1 MNNAKLFLMMLVL
14 LLGIH
19 TRTRG
24 QNISPNLIKGDSLE
38 VVGAKPID
46 GIDGMGYLDLGQWQP
61 EKEYSFTLRRPKGA
75 GANYAVSV
83 WYQVVDIGLYTLDR
97 DNRYA
102 DNFYSRPLS
111 MPQYEWDTYQWDGWN
126 SIVFAPGETEKT
138 ITVKT
143 AYDPDRSE
151 LREDLSG
158 YIRFS
163 HANRTRVDYD
173 LLQLRLHN
181 TSARPAE
188 TRLDDGEELMW
199 SSVTIRNKPTC
210 NNLF

>member
-24 QNISPNLIKGDSLE
+24 QNISSNLIKGDSLE
-38 VVGAKPID
+38 VVGAKPIE

-111 MPQYEWDTYQWDGWN
+111 TPQYEWDTYQWDGWN

-138 ITVKT
+138 PRGADCVKT
-143 AYDPDRSE
+143 WADTSVSATPTARASTTTCCSCGCTTRRPRPSTRGSTTARHWPGRAWDRYSA
-151 LREDLSG
+151 DL
-158 YIRFS
+158 
-163 HANRTRVDYD
+163 
-173 LLQLRLHN
+173 Q
-181 TSARPAE
+181 
-188 TRLDDGEELMW
+188 
-199 SSVTIRNKPTC
+199 
-210 NNLF
+210 